1 MMSTKIPVAI
11 LGATGSVGQRLIGE
25 LASHPWF
32 EITEISASDKSAGK
46 RYEEATHWILST
58 PIPDHIR
65 TMVVLPCSLPVR
77 AKIVF
82 SALSSNVAGPLEE
95 EFAGAGHIVISM
107 AKNNRMR
114 ADVPMLIP
122 EVNPEHVSLT
132 RAQKYPSGGMIITK
146 PNCSVIGLAMALCPL
161 ERHFGIDSVSVV
173 TMQSASGAGYP
184 GVPSLA
190 LFDNIIP
197 YIEDEE
203 EKLEMELGKIFG
215 TVSAT
220 GFVPHS
226 MKISAT
232 CTRVPVTEG
241 HLEIA
246 SVKFKSRVALDDVK
260 DAWRNF
266 LQPEF
271 LQGLPHAPSRP
282 IIYSDDV
289 AFPQPRLQRDY
300 EKGMAVTIGRLR
312 ECPLFDCKFA
322 LLSHN
327 TLRGAAGGAV
337 LIAEM
342 LASGEFHGVEFACEC
357 ETSCTSRGKVSATA
371 S

>member
-1 MMSTKIPVAI
+1 MKIPVAI
-11 LGATGSVGQRLIGE
+11 LGGTGSVGQRLVGE
-25 LASHPWF
+25 LGEHPWF
-32 EITEISASDKSAGK
+32 EITELCASDKSAGK
-46 RYEEATHWILST
+46 TYAEATHWILST
-58 PIPDHIR
+58 PIPDS
-65 TMVVLPCSLPVR
+65 VCSKQVLPCSLPVK

-82 SALSSNVAGPLEE
+82 SALSSSVAGPIEE
-95 EFAGAGHIVISM
+95 EFASAGHIVISM

-122 EVNPEHVSLT
+122 EVNPEHLNLT
-132 RAQKYPSGGMIITK
+132 RLQKYPSGGMIITK
-146 PNCSVIGLAMALCPL
+146 PNCSVIGLAMALAPL
-161 ERHFGIDSVSVV
+161 EARFGIESVNVV
-173 TMQSASGAGYP
+173 TMQSTSGAGYP

-215 TVSAT
+215 TFSDSGVI
-220 GFVPHS
+220 PHR
-226 MKISAT
+226 MTVSAT

-246 SVKFKSRVALDDVK
+246 SVKFRNKATLADVK

-266 LQPEF
+266 GQPKF
-271 LQGLPHAPSRP
+271 LEGLPHAPVRP

-289 AFPQPRLQRDY
+289 AFPQPRLHRDY

-312 ECPLFDCKFA
+312 ECSLFDFKFA

-342 LASGEFHGVEFACEC
+342 LAKSQF
-357 ETSCTSRGKVSATA
+357 KA
-371 S
+371 SQFCCQGCVREESTRSV